1 MAMTE
6 LPNKKVPKRMSDPTI
21 TDPARAAALR
31 EGFSQT
37 IERIERL
44 IDLETATLQQY
55 RPIDFSEF
63 NHRKSHALLE
73 LSRAMRA
80 LGAETHDPA
89 MREELERLSG
99 KLKRNLATLEIHLK
113 AVRQVCTLI
122 SRAIQTAESDG
133 TYSSAIHRRYEQS

>member
-1 MAMTE
+1 MAE
-6 LPNKKVPKRMSDPTI
+6 FLDSKGPKRGGDLAVI
-21 TDPARAAALR
+21 DPARAAAQR
-31 EGFSQT
+31 ESFLQT

-44 IDLETATLQQY
+44 IELETAMLQQY

-80 LGAETHDPA
+80 FSAETRDVG

-99 KLKRNLATLEIHLK
+99 KLRRNLATIEIHLK
-113 AVRQVCTLI
+113 AVRQVCALI
-122 SRAIQTAESDG
+122 ARAIQTEESDG
-133 TYSSAIHRRYEQS
+133 TYSSMIHRRYEQS

>member
-1 MAMTE
+1 MTE
-6 LPNKKVPKRMSDPTI
+6 LPDKKVSKRVGDPAI
-21 TDPARAAALR
+21 ADPARAAALR

-80 LGAETHDPA
+80 LGTETRDPA
-89 MREELERLSG
+89 MQEELERLSG

-122 SRAIQTAESDG
+122 SRAIQTEESDG

>member
-1 MAMTE
+1 MVD
-6 LPNKKVPKRMSDPTI
+6 LPDEKTPKRMGEPAA

-44 IDLETATLQQY
+44 IDLETATLEQY

-80 LGAETHDPA
+80 VGAEACDPG

-113 AVRQVCTLI
+113 AVREVCALI
-122 SRAIQTAESDG
+122 SRAIQTEESDG